1 MKKKAAAQPEGEDSN
16 REAILS
22 LYNDME
28 TGLNTLSRG
37 VKKMQSFFDN
47 QDEQI
52 LDEGFDVIVAGATL
66 MIDTQNKV
74 SAAR

>member
-1 MKKKAAAQPEGEDSN
+1 
-16 REAILS
+16 
-22 LYNDME
+22 
-28 TGLNTLSRG
+28 
-37 VKKMQSFFDN
+37 MQSFFDS

>member
-1 MKKKAAAQPEGEDSN
+1 
-16 REAILS
+16 
-22 LYNDME
+22 ME